1 MKHLPFCLLLL
12 LVAAAGC
19 EDPVTPKCDPCRTT
33 AVVYGSVVDSD
44 SAPIANLPIAIR
56 VYLSDSCEWGF
67 RAGGDG
73 RTDSSGEYGGLLSS
87 LYSPFTGRCIK
98 VTINADSSA
107 TWPTETFVIQD
118 SVEFRDELHGE
129 PRDSIRVDVVLGTG
143 AAGGGGG
150 SAT

>member
-1 MKHLPFCLLLL
+1 
-12 LVAAAGC
+12 VA
-19 EDPVTPKCDPCRTT
+19 
-33 AVVYGSVVDSD
+33 DSD

-56 VYLSDSCEWGF
+56 VYLSDSCESGF

-73 RTDSSGEYGGLLSS
+73 RTDSSGEYGGLFGS
-87 LYSPFTGRCIK
+87 LYSPFTARCFK

-118 SVEFRDELHGE
+118 SVEFLDELHGE
-129 PRDSIRVDVVLGTG
+129 PRDSIRIDVVLGIG